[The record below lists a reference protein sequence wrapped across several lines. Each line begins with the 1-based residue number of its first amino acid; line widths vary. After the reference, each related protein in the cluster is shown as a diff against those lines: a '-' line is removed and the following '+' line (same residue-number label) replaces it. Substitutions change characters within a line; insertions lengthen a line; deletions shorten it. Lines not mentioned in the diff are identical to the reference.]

1 MEMWYMNRLFC
12 YKEKILLFLEEEG
25 CFDAF
30 ISTPCESSQQV
41 EASFWCREKT
51 YTNKY
56 LTGMQILF
64 GYACEYLH

>member
-1 MEMWYMNRLFC
+1 METWYMNRSVC
-12 YKEKILLFLEEEG
+12 YKKKFLLFLEEEG

-30 ISTPCESSQQV
+30 ISTACAFSQQV

-56 LTGMQILF
+56 HTGMQILF
-64 GYACEYLH
+64 DYAYEYLH